1 MSGRGRSTV
10 IFKALSSKTRMEM
23 LRLLLQGEYHVSGL
37 AHELGISV
45 PVAAKHAKLL
55 ENADLVHRKAFGRTH
70 VLSANR
76 KRLYDA
82 MDTFSTDY
90 AVQTREG
97 KSILEAL
104 KEVDGIGIKKVG
116 DKEFIASID
125 GEEGFYIYEVN
136 GKPPAVPINEYKM
149 DTGGEIVIKRL
160 VPVLTKRV
168 TVRIPSAEKEL
179 KEGDRE

>member
-1 MSGRGRSTV
+1 MSGGSVPV

-23 LRLLLQGEYHVSGL
+23 LRLLLQDEYHISGL
-37 AHELGISV
+37 ANELGISV
-45 PVAAKHAKLL
+45 PVAAKHVKRL
-55 ENADLVHRKAFGRTH
+55 EDADLVHRKAFGRTH

-82 MDTFSTDY
+82 MDTFSGDY
-90 AVQTREG
+90 EVHTQRG
-97 KSILEAL
+97 INILDAL

-136 GKPPAVPINEYKM
+136 GKSPAVPINEYTM
-149 DTGGEIVIKRL
+149 DDGGEIQIKRL

-168 TVRIPSAEKEL
+168 RVRIPPAENTVK
-179 KEGDRE
+179 KRGRE